1 MLPHLT
7 IIWTISNQPDFI
19 NNFLKILDAD
29 EK

>member
-7 IIWTISNQPDFI
+7 IIWTVSNQSDFI
-19 NNFLKILDAD
+19 KNFKKFLDAD

>member
-7 IIWTISNQPDFI
+7 TIWTISNQSDFI
-19 NNFLKILDAD
+19 NNFKKFLDAD